1 MKIKLLTRKNC
12 PNCNGLKLFLEKA
25 LNNKYKDKIE
35 ILEEEQNRDIVGKLI
50 EKFNIQSFPAMIKD
64 ENVLVGFQPSK
75 LINFLETN
83 A

>member
-35 ILEEEQNRDIVGKLI
+35 ILEEEQNR
-50 EKFNIQSFPAMIKD
+50 ERC
-64 ENVLVGFQPSK
+64 
-75 LINFLETN
+75 
-83 A
+83 